1 MKRILKKLFSNL
13 TVIAV
18 STAVLLSAS
27 TSHVLAANPQNM
39 LAMYQD
45 QSGAQ
50 GSASR
55 GEKFFFAK
63 RAHSNGETVSC
74 TTCHTENPKA
84 TGKTRANKIIEPIA
98 PIANKE
104 RFTDPA
110 KVEKWFK
117 RNCKDVLERACTEQE
132 KADFIA
138 FMLSVK

>member
-1 MKRILKKLFSNL
+1 MKRILNNMFSNL
-13 TVIAV
+13 TVGVIAI
-18 STAVLLSAS
+18 AALLPVA
-27 TSHVLAANPQNM
+27 TLNAEAANPQNM

-45 QSGAQ
+45 QSGTQ
-50 GSASR
+50 GSAAR

-63 RAHSNGETVSC
+63 HAHSNGETVSC

-84 TGKTRANKIIEPIA
+84 TGKTRANKLIEPIA
-98 PIANKE
+98 PVANKE